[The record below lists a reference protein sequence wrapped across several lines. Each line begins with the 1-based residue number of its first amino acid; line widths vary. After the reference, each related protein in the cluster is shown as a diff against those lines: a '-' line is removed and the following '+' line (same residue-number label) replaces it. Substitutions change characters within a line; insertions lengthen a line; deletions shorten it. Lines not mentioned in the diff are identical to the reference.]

1 MRLGIDTGGTFTDI
15 VAIDE
20 QGRMKLAK
28 VPSSSPGDPGGII
41 AGIEQ
46 ELRTMEEVDVFIH
59 GTTMATN
66 ALIEKKGARCA
77 LIGTSG
83 FRDLLEIRRANRP
96 KEGMLN
102 IDWDPPAVLIPRRF
116 RFTVKERVNYRGEVV
131 VPLDEGDVRDVVRR
145 CAANGIEAVAVSL
158 LNAFKNP
165 VHEIRVGEI
174 IAELLP
180 DAFVTLSHELVPVV
194 REFERTATVAANVF
208 VGPQM
213 RSYVSGLSDGCA
225 RLGLTGDFLIMQ
237 SHGGVMSAPFA
248 ARNPVRAAR
257 SGPVAGVIAAAQ
269 IAGQVGVDDLVSFD
283 MGGTSCDISVVRGRQ
298 PVITDESEIEFGLPV
313 LFPSVLIE
321 TIGAGGGSIAWVDS
335 SGRLRS
341 GPESAGAQPGPAC
354 YGRGGTSPTTTDA
367 HVVLGTLGKRSLLGG
382 AMELDT
388 EAADRAVRALAG
400 ALGEDV
406 VPTAAGIIRVANS
419 IMEQGMRR
427 MTLEQ
432 GHDPR
437 DLTLVAFGGAG
448 PLHATAIARAM
459 HIAEVI
465 VPPTP
470 GVTSALGLLFADLR
484 HDHIETLGVPVPL
497 LDPERVAAAL
507 KKGTAEVRAR
517 LERER
522 VDPERI
528 RIEHTLNMKYAGGI
542 EPQAM
547 PIPVD
552 LSRAIDRAWLDE
564 IVARFH
570 AVHRER
576 FNYSVRTYPVEIESV
591 RVEGVG
597 ITETPPLRATS
608 SGFTAGAT
616 TRPVFFPDAGA
627 FLEADI
633 YPREA
638 LTSAWRASGPAI
650 VEQFDATTV
659 IEPGM
664 TATLDDAGNMRIRI
678 GEV

>member
-15 VAIDE
+15 VMLDE
-20 QGRMKLAK
+20 RGRVKLAK
-28 VPSSSPGDPGGII
+28 VPSSSPGDPRGIV
-41 AGIEQ
+41 AGIER
-46 ELRTMEEVDVFIH
+46 ELGSMAEVDVFIH

-102 IDWDPPAVLIPRRF
+102 IDWDPPAVLINRRF
-116 RFTVKERVNYRGEVV
+116 RFTVEERVNYRGDVV
-131 VPLDEGDVRDVVRR
+131 VPLDEDDVRDVLRR
-145 CAANGIEAVAVSL
+145 CAANGVEAIAVSL
-158 LNAFKNP
+158 LNSFKNP
-165 VHEIRVGEI
+165 AHELRIGEI
-174 IAELLP
+174 IADTMP

-213 RSYVSGLSDGCA
+213 RSYVSGLADGCE

-257 SGPVAGVIAAAQ
+257 SGPVAGVIAAAR
-269 IAGQVGVDDLVSFD
+269 IAAQVGVSDLVSFD
-283 MGGTSCDISVVRGRQ
+283 MGGTSCDISVVRGGQ

-335 SGRLRS
+335 VGGLRS
-341 GPESAGAQPGPAC
+341 GPESAGARPGPAC

-367 HVVLGTLGKRSLLGG
+367 HVVLGTLGRHSLLDG
-382 AMELDT
+382 AMELDAD
-388 EAADRAVRALAG
+388 AARRAVAALAQ
-400 ALGEDV
+400 ALGEDT

-419 IMEQGMRR
+419 IMEQGVRR

-459 HIAEVI
+459 RIPEVI

-497 LDPERVAAAL
+497 LEPARIAAAL
-507 KKGTAEVRAR
+507 DRGTAEVKAR
-517 LERER
+517 LEREQ
-522 VDPERI
+522 VDPARI

-552 LSRAIDRAWLDE
+552 PGETIDRSWLDE
-564 IVARFH
+564 VVARFH
-570 AVHRER
+570 AAHRER
-576 FNYSVRTYPVEIESV
+576 FNYAVPAYPVEIESV

-597 ITETPPLRATS
+597 LTEAPPLRIPGSATEELP
-608 SGFTAGAT
+608 T
-616 TRPVFFPDAGA
+616 TRSVFFPDEGAFMTAAVYRRGTLTAGA
-627 FLEADI
+627 AI
-633 YPREA
+633 A
-638 LTSAWRASGPAI
+638 GPAI
-650 VEQFDATTV
+650 VEQLDATTV

-664 TATLDDAGNMRIRI
+664 TASLDDAGNIRIRI
-678 GEV
+678 GGA